1 MTSDRHA
8 VLVFADAAVL
18 DCAHRGWPRALAPLL
33 KCNDYSSWSNL
44 GFDVHVFT
52 TVGSDAP
59 CATPGTVH
67 AQRGDSFGERLEDAV
82 ETLSDLRYT
91 KVVIVG
97 SDCPDLRPQDIQQ
110 AFSALQGSQ
119 LVLGPDHRGGCYLIG
134 FNIEDRWRLRGIQW
148 RRNTDFDELLNRF
161 GFENS
166 WQLPVKIDLDTWED
180 VRLLAKSASFWR
192 HTAAA
197 LLLSFRSYPS
207 FTPSTIQLRTTE
219 QRIRWQL
226 PPPFPHAVLPPIA

>member
-1 MTSDRHA
+1 MTSGRHA
-8 VLVFADAAVL
+8 VLVFANAAVL

-33 KCNDYSSWSNL
+33 KCNDFSSWSNL

-52 TVGSDAP
+52 TIGADGA
-59 CATPGTVH
+59 CATPSTVH
-67 AQRGDSFGERLEDAV
+67 GQRGDSFGERLENAV

-110 AFSALQGSQ
+110 AFSALQDSQ

-134 FNIEDRWRLRGIQW
+134 FNIEDRLRLRGIQW
-148 RRNTDFDELLNRF
+148 QRNTDFVELLHRF
-161 GFENS
+161 GTENS
-166 WQLPVKIDLDTWED
+166 WQLPVKLDLDTWED
-180 VRLLAKSASFWR
+180 VRVLAKSPSLWR
-192 HTAAA
+192 QVAAN
-197 LLLSFRSYPS
+197 LLQGFTSRPS
-207 FTPSTIQLRTTE
+207 PAPHKIQPLTRA

-226 PPPFPHAVLPPIA
+226 PPPDLSILSL